1 MYDKAKFLRYI
12 KTDMFLKHT
21 WDDYKRTVPKDQLD
35 TMLQAMFNSY
45 VSENSVALREY
56 EAA

>member
-12 KTDMFLKHT
+12 KTDMFLAHT
-21 WDDYKRTVPKDQLD
+21 WANYKATMPKNQLD
-35 TMLQAMFNSY
+35 TMLKAMFNSY
-45 VSENSVALREY
+45 VLDNSVALREY